1 MKSSWLIVLCML
13 LLLAGCKPAAPSASG
28 GDEDTLPKQGGDGEQ
43 PPKSPDD
50 ETQITDDDLP
60 KNPARDLTEEQKQVD
75 AMDVSSLV
83 EALGDDK
90 LYLVAVDELKTRG
103 PEAVE
108 PLTAALDSTDDDV
121 RQSAM
126 LALGMLGEHAK
137 SALPKLKA
145 IAADD
150 DQPEIITATAANAV
164 DAIEGN

>member
-1 MKSSWLIVLCML
+1 MKRMLVLVCL
-13 LLLAGCKPAAPSASG
+13 LAFPLAGCKPTTTVQTP
-28 GDEDTLPKQGGDGEQ
+28 GDEI
-43 PPKSPDD
+43 SP
-50 ETQITDDDLP
+50 TDDPKPLGGKGEVKPEDLP
-60 KNPARDLTEEQKQVD
+60 KDPARDLSEEQKQVD
-75 AMDVSSLV
+75 AMDVAALV
-83 EALGDDK
+83 EALGNDK

-108 PLTAALDSTDDDV
+108 PLMAALDHKNEDV

-126 LALGMLGEHAK
+126 LALGMLGSDAK

-150 DQPEIITATAANAV
+150 DQSEIITATAANAV

>member
-1 MKSSWLIVLCML
+1 MKRLAGLALLTLLFIV
-13 LLLAGCKPAAPSASG
+13 GCKPSTPVASG
-28 GDEDTLPKQGGDGEQ
+28 DSEENPVVDKDGHEVT
-43 PPKSPDD
+43 PPKNNGG
-50 ETQITDDDLP
+50 EVTDKDLP
-60 KNPARDLTEEQKQVD
+60 ANPARDLSAEQKQVD
-75 AMDVSSLV
+75 AMDIAALV

-108 PLTAALDSTDDDV
+108 PLTAALDSEDEEK

-150 DQPEIITATAANAV
+150 DQSEVIISTAANAV
-164 DAIEGN
+164 DSIEGN